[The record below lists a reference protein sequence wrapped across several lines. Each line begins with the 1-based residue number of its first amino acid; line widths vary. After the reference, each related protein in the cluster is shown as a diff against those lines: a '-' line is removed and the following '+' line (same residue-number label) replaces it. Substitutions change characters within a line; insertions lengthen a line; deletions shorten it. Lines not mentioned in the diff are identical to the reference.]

1 MAENNDIVIRIF
13 TEVLFNWN
21 VIRQD
26 KQIMD
31 MLDMKNNNICIN
43 LKHTNPNIDNQIIQ
57 AYALTTSL
65 MFLYALMCPLPDFLR
80 NDRIIENTQ
89 FYSQID

>member
-13 TEVLFNWN
+13 TEVLFNWS

-43 LKHTNPNIDNQIIQ
+43 LKHTNPNINNQIIQ
-57 AYALTTSL
+57 AYALTASL
-65 MFLYALMCPLPDFLR
+65 MFLYTLMCPLPDFLQ
-80 NDRIIENTQ
+80 NGRITENTQ
-89 FYSQID
+89 FYSQTD